1 MAVRAKLLAVDDVV
15 FGDKYI
21 FYRDAYL
28 QRREFLEKDGQVDD
42 LFGDEF

>member
-1 MAVRAKLLAVDDVV
+1 VV

-28 QRREFLEKDGQVDD
+28 QHREFLEKDGQVDD
-42 LFGDEF
+42 PFGEEF